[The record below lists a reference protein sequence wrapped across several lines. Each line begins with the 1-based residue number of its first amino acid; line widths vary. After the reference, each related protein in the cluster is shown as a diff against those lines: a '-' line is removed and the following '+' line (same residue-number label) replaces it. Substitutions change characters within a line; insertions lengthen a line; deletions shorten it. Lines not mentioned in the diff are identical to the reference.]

1 MQKTKLIRTYQALAV
16 LLIILGII
24 HCVMVFVY
32 FDSLSREAVFS
43 LGTGI
48 AVSFLGLLNY
58 VAAKLL
64 LPILLTVALIANF
77 IQGLYGALSLTVFG
91 DPQALVGLI
100 IFVLLLIVS
109 WLVRSKAL
117 SSLGDKNL

>member
-1 MQKTKLIRTYQALAV
+1 MNKTKLIRTYQVLAI

-24 HCVMVFVY
+24 HCAMVFVY
-32 FDSLSREAVFS
+32 FDSLSTEAVFS

-48 AVSFLGLLNY
+48 AVSLLGLLNY

-64 LPILLTVALIANF
+64 LPMLLTVALIANI
-77 IQGLYGALSLTVFG
+77 IQGLYGILSLTVFG

-109 WLVRSKAL
+109 WLVRSSTTGPL
-117 SSLGDKNL
+117 EEKN